1 MKRTAQVIAALSMAT
16 ALSAMAQSSANE
28 TYALSDVFPNMVT
41 HEQLHRS
48 DPVGQARTS
57 AYPSAGAQ
65 TIPLSQIFP
74 NMVTYQDLH
83 KDDVARSTSV
93 AASEQR

>member
-1 MKRTAQVIAALSMAT
+1 MKRTAQVIVALSMAS

-48 DPVGQARTS
+48 DPVRQAYTS
-57 AYPSAGAQ
+57 PYPSAGAQ
-65 TIPLSQIFP
+65 TIPLSQTFP

-83 KDDVARSTSV
+83 KDVARSTSV